1 MKKVSLFV
9 FVIVFFFFQTFA
21 QEVDKEKSNVTFSVR
36 NMKIRSVDGMF
47 TGLQGIILLNTPNKE
62 NAQIQVCL
70 DAQSINTANEK
81 RDAHLRNEDFF
92 AVDRFPSICFTST
105 NVQFLSENQVLAKG
119 KLTLHGISRDIEIPL
134 TKIENTWIS
143 SFQVN
148 RLDYEIGQ
156 KYGSFMIGEII
167 SIEVKCLV
175 K

>member
-1 MKKVSLFV
+1 MKKVSLF
-9 FVIVFFFFQTFA
+9 IILSLFFFLQSFA
-21 QEVDKEKSNVTFSVR
+21 QEVDTEKSLVLFSVR
-36 NMKIRSVDGMF
+36 NMKIRSVDGIF

-70 DAQSINTANEK
+70 DAKSINTANEK

-156 KYGSFMIGEII
+156 KYSSFMIGEII